1 MVAQVDY
8 RIVTS
13 SRMDPNSYSA
23 VNFRYVPILGSPKK
37 VWQQLSL
44 DGSATYYWWAVE
56 WDLPNISQHAGRRQE
71 RWENLFAKAGWDTE
85 CVSAMFKPSNLTA
98 LRRPAGEQQEFA
110 EEHLFFEQAVSTEGL
125 VFLLLIASH
134 SKRGKSNNCK
144 AQLSSLAG
152 GDFLQDVQSQSSFQG
167 EICIGTASCSAACP
181 FSNGQLHIAVIKAL
195 ASRGHKCMINLW
207 SKLKSQTDME
217 FCNLADAFCS
227 SCELNMSQV
236 CCRSFAALIGKH
248 LLQYWAELSA
258 DPLFSRVRPRLAKK
272 CHARYDPD
280 LKNAIAD
287 ALQGGPSGM
296 HMLNRMAG
304 AFRGTSLLQVKHS
317 PRASHLEAENL
328 CRYLHELKT
337 ISSKQ
342 ICKRIAVCIDGARLG
357 GKKMMCGPLMYLDSQ
372 MCAWPLPQIMRD
384 FRCSLTGSLS
394 SSDVEDCLIGLR
406 CFFRTFFQDDGGNNK
421 EQQDGEE
428 NIQRTQKTHTTK
440 NTGNTI
446 RIASLDLG
454 YALENWLQS
463 AGMSLSNFTFFPQ
476 IRLSIIVDSFL
487 SSSSGNYIS
496 GYQMMIKIHMNTS
509 VLLCSSTIICFVELK
524 RSYCCSFFVFR
535 LGPWSS
541 VPQLV
546 ICMDRVSR
554 SFAETVFVKCN
565 AISH

>member
-1 MVAQVDY
+1 
-8 RIVTS
+8 
-13 SRMDPNSYSA
+13 MDPNSYSTLI
-23 VNFRYVPILGSPKK
+23 FRYVPILGSPKK
-37 VWQQLSL
+37 VWQQLCP

-56 WDLPNISQHAGRRQE
+56 WDLPNMSQHAGRRQE
-71 RWENLFAKAGWDTE
+71 RWENLLAKAGWDPE
-85 CVSAMFKPSNLTA
+85 YVSAMFKPSNLTA
-98 LRRPAGEQQEFA
+98 FRRQVAEQQEFA
-110 EEHLFFEQAVSTEGL
+110 EERLFYEQAISTEGL
-125 VFLLLIASH
+125 VFLLSMASQ

-152 GDFLQDVQSQSSFQG
+152 GDFLQDVQSSFQG

-181 FSNGQLHIAVIKAL
+181 FSNGQLHVAVIKAL
-195 ASRGHKCMINLW
+195 ASAGHKCMIQLW

-217 FCNLADAFCS
+217 FCNLANAFSS

-236 CCRSFAALIGKH
+236 CCRSFAALIH
-248 LLQYWAELSA
+248 NCLLQSWGELSA
-258 DPLFSRVRPRLAKK
+258 DPLFSRVRPRLARK

-287 ALQGGPSGM
+287 ALKGGPSGM
-296 HMLNRMAG
+296 HVLNRMAG

-406 CFFRTFFQDDGGNNK
+406 CFFRTFFQDDSGNNQ
-421 EQQDGEE
+421 EQQEGEE
-428 NIQRTQKTHTTK
+428 DLKGTQKTNAAK
-440 NTGNTI
+440 NSGNTV

-463 AGMSLSNFTFFPQ
+463 AGMSLSNFTFVTQ
-476 IRLSIIVDSFL
+476 
-487 SSSSGNYIS
+487 
-496 GYQMMIKIHMNTS
+496 
-509 VLLCSSTIICFVELK
+509 
-524 RSYCCSFFVFR
+524 
-535 LGPWSS
+535 
-541 VPQLV
+541 
-546 ICMDRVSR
+546 SR
-554 SFAETVFVKCN
+554 
-565 AISH
+565 